1 MLDLSFNNQILFT
14 LKYHHFSLSGGL
26 LSPEIEAYFNL
37 FVAKCAVTS
46 SLINTIHVRF
56 NLIQDV
62 EGGGG
67 GQKGPTP
74 PTSFSPV
81 ASTNIG
87 ISRQNFLTFSFNPFA
102 IMF

>member
-62 EGGGG
+62 EGEGG